1 MYSTNFLSLLVMPIT
16 FGNKAVWPRGLCIA
30 IGLFIATVVVIAA
43 CLTPLATRRYTE
55 AYNGDAT
62 RVLATTTRIAPFRTC
77 DNLNSVFVKDSADYC
92 IDSVD
97 YHARTASAGQSITI
111 NCDTYY
117 RFIRSIQA
125 FYVLTLLLVIAAFV
139 LAVLNAFGVVNSL
152 FVTLLIAIA
161 LLFSL
166 IGFAVA
172 FAVYRKKF
180 EECFTASWFDRS
192 DFNLGESAP
201 LMLTAFLLLL
211 CLLIVSVVMEKGPHD
226 TIGQNRAAPAP
237 VKQPV
242 KPVAQPAPVIQQKP
256 LASGPSAIFD
266 L

>member
-1 MYSTNFLSLLVMPIT
+1 MPIT

-30 IGLFIATVVVIAA
+30 IGLVIVFIVAVAA
-43 CLTPLATRRYTE
+43 CVTPLATRRFTE
-55 AYNGDAT
+55 ALPGSSSS
-62 RVLATTTRIAPFRTC
+62 VLATTTRVGPFQTC
-77 DNLNSVFVKDSADYC
+77 DNTYTVFAENQDNFC

-97 YHARTASAGQSITI
+97 YHARTTSAGQSITI

-211 CLLIVSVVMEKGPHD
+211 CLLIASVIMEKGPHD

-256 LASGPSAIFD
+256 LAAGQSAIFD